1 MSSQEYELAF
11 YGELAPGAELEDC
24 KVKLGQLFKA
34 SPAQIEKMFSGQR
47 VVLKSKLDSATGE
60 KYLAAL
66 KARGAVCKLE
76 SNTASADL
84 VEDAPVTAPEAQ
96 ESSRAEFK
104 PASQPLPEQQPQQHR
119 QQQSKTQPP
128 PLQQVASSTAA
139 PSTSIDPESAE
150 RLNVAGEKVDE
161 VLANVD
167 LSVEP
172 AGVDLADHKEE
183 IELPELTMQDDLSVA
198 PAGSDLGEKKEEKEP
213 VSPDISHLSLK
224 D

>member
-11 YGELAPGAELEDC
+11 YGELSPGAELEDC
-24 KVKLGQLFKA
+24 KAELGQLFKA
-34 SPAQIEKMFSGQR
+34 SPAQIDKMFSRQR
-47 VVLKSKLDSATGE
+47 VVLKSKLDAVTGE

-76 SNTASADL
+76 SNIASDMPVQKAAVAEL
-84 VEDAPVTAPEAQ
+84 EAKEESQAP
-96 ESSRAEFK
+96 FK
-104 PASQPLPEQQPQQHR
+104 PQQQPQ
-119 QQQSKTQPP
+119 SI
-128 PLQQVASSTAA
+128 SSTAT
-139 PSTSIDPESAE
+139 PIKSSDPEIAE
-150 RLNVAGEKVDE
+150 RLTVAGEKVDE

-183 IELPELTMQDDLSVA
+183 IQLPELTMQDDLSVA